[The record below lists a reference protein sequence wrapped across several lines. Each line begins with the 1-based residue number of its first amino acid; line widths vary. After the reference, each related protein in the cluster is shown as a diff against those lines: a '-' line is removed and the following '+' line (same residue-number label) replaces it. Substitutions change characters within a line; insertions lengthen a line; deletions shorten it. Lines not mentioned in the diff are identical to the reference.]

1 MVAFKR
7 AVAIW
12 AHVCVE
18 VQPSIFFLHI
28 CSLQLH
34 KIARLKDES
43 KWCELQDVLTTQ
55 KFEDD
60 VHGLTT
66 RMFECFDY
74 ITDKLKMLT
83 EKVDAGDHI
92 TEKLNT
98 FTEKVDAFDDI
109 TEKLNMLTDKV
120 DAVDDIMEKLNTD
133 KVDAVDD

>member
-1 MVAFKR
+1 MGLVAFKR

-18 VQPSIFFLHI
+18 VQPSIVSLYV

-34 KIARLKDES
+34 KVARLKDES
-43 KWCELQDVLTTQ
+43 KWCELQEVLTTQ

-83 EKVDAGDHI
+83 EKVDAVDHI

-98 FTEKVDAFDDI
+98 PKWS
-109 TEKLNMLTDKV
+109 MHLTISQKSS
-120 DAVDDIMEKLNTD
+120 IC
-133 KVDAVDD
+133 

>member
-1 MVAFKR
+1 MGLVAFKR

-34 KIARLKDES
+34 EIARLKDES
-43 KWCELQDVLTTQ
+43 KWCELQEVLTAQ

-83 EKVDAGDHI
+83 EKVDAVDHI
-92 TEKLNT
+92 TESLNAPKLS
-98 FTEKVDAFDDI
+98 
-109 TEKLNMLTDKV
+109 LTDKI
-120 DAVDDIMEKLNTD
+120 DAVDDIMEKCQCRQGRCS
-133 KVDAVDD
+133 

>member
-34 KIARLKDES
+34 KIARLKEENT
-43 KWCELQDVLTTQ
+43 WCEPQEVLTAQ
-55 KFEDD
+55 KFEDELY
-60 VHGLTT
+60 GLTT
-66 RMFECFDY
+66 RMFEFFDY

-83 EKVDAGDHI
+83 EKVDAVDHI
-92 TEKLNT
+92 TEK
-98 FTEKVDAFDDI
+98 FS
-109 TEKLNMLTDKV
+109 MLTDKV